1 MHRTVF
7 AALSPTGRAALLLFS
22 RALGSPQAEALPPVR
37 GLRASH
43 VLLTAGKPG
52 CPLGQPV
59 PLRTEPLGRPRPA
72 AGAIPERKHSSAE
85 SRPFL
90 KSSRRGKRRPRPLV
104 RVRLSLVGPGNVSQ
118 LYHRDNGSTPRY
130 RHRFPAGLPAGRRA
144 LQRGGGEGAEPRR
157 PRAVGERRCPPGPA
171 GGKRPDPPPP
181 RRGHAPVVS
190 GGFFG
195 PHLTAGCTTATRCA
209 PGPRASGEG
218 PSSSSSSASSSSSSS
233 SSSSPPAPATSFHR
247 PPPPARGGSP
257 LPGGL

>member
-22 RALGSPQAEALPPVR
+22 RALGSPQAEALPPAR

-72 AGAIPERKHSSAE
+72 AAAIPERKHSSAE

-130 RHRFPAGLPAGRRA
+130 RHRFPAGLPAGGRA
-144 LQRGGGEGAEPRR
+144 LQRGGGGRSRTEAAEGSG
-157 PRAVGERRCPPGPA
+157 RAALPA
-171 GGKRPDPPPP
+171 GP
-181 RRGHAPVVS
+181 
-190 GGFFG
+190 
-195 PHLTAGCTTATRCA
+195 
-209 PGPRASGEG
+209 
-218 PSSSSSSASSSSSSS
+218 
-233 SSSSPPAPATSFHR
+233 
-247 PPPPARGGSP
+247 RGG
-257 LPGGL
+257 